1 MKAILHYRAGPKLR
15 QALAENPPEGWTVSV
30 IDEGDVEL
38 FEHEL
43 ASTDVLLHVLQPIT
57 RAQMERAPNLKLI
70 QKIGVGVDTID
81 LEAAQELGIGV
92 ANMPGTNSQAVAEI
106 TIGLMLSVLRQ
117 IPVLDQSIREGS
129 GWSLPPEQLER
140 SGEISGRTVGFIGF
154 GEVPRRIAP
163 ILQGFGAKVIYHAI
177 NKHSDNYAQSRTL
190 EQVFAESDILSL
202 HVPLVDS
209 TRELVRAKTLETM
222 KTGAVL
228 INTARGGLVNEAD
241 LFESLKSGKLLGAG
255 LDVFNQ
261 EPVVLEDTQLLKL
274 PNVVALPHVAWLTPE
289 TITRSLDVA
298 FQNAGRAI
306 QGLDLINQINPVR
319 R

>member
-30 IDEGDVEL
+30 IDEGDVER
-38 FEHEL
+38 FEQEL
-43 ASTDVLLHVLQPIT
+43 AQADVLLHVLQPIT
-57 RAQMERAPNLKLI
+57 RAQMERAPKLKLI

-81 LEAAQELGIGV
+81 LEAAEELGIGV

-117 IPVLDQSIREGS
+117 IPVLDRSIREGS

-140 SGEISGRTVGFIGF
+140 TGEISGRTVGFIGF
-154 GEVPRRIAP
+154 GEVPRRIVP

-177 NKHSDNYAQSRTL
+177 NKHSDNYAESRTL

-202 HVPLVDS
+202 HAPLVDS
-209 TRELVRAKTLETM
+209 TRELVCKKTLKTM

-255 LDVFNQ
+255 LDVYNQ
-261 EPVVLEDTQLLKL
+261 EPVVPADTQLLSL